1 MLSKKIIIT
10 GNTVVDEV
18 EIASYSAVLNTND
31 MDLSLIS
38 RYVDKE
44 ACKIHKDIVRA
55 DQAEFEDY
63 AYSLQDMLKG

>member
-44 ACKIHKDIVRA
+44 ACKIHKDVVRA

-63 AYSLQDMLKG
+63 AYYLQDMLKG

>member
-63 AYSLQDMLKG
+63 AYYLQDMLKG